1 MGKFEPN
8 PKFQTPKTQT
18 PKANQ
23 WKRSNPKPQ
32 KIFEPANRWGLNTH
46 RGCIHFFCVIFA
58 LRQRKGRTS
67 QYGLLSMLRRQ
78 LCVSSW
84 HRFFIRDKVQQKYL
98 RCHKW
103 LSMFRSCFG
112 ALNWMRPILYS
123 AKFFFWTFDSQ
134 RTIWLMKYIYCAL
147 TWLPPTWRMFSWQC
161 SCIHSSC
168 MIIASR
174 QRQWRT
180 SQSGL
185 LSMLRQLCV
194 SQWQRFFIRCIK
206 LQKAPTLS

>member
-1 MGKFEPN
+1 MISCNISDLTVWDNYNAYPL
-8 PKFQTPKTQT
+8 
-18 PKANQ
+18 
-23 WKRSNPKPQ
+23 SNIQ
-32 KIFEPANRWGLNTH
+32 QYFRYLINSATWRMFSWQCS
-46 RGCIHFFCVIFA
+46 CIHFFCVIFA

-147 TWLPPTWRMFSWQC
+147 TWLPPTRSMFSWQC

-168 MIIASR
+168 MIFASR

-180 SQSGL
+180 SQYGL
-185 LSMLRQLCV
+185 LSMLRRQLCV